1 MDLLPDALV
10 PPSVEVVGDGFP
22 RWEVVGQHAPGAAAT
37 SQVQYGVDDLPQRV
51 GAGSADG
58 PSPWGNRCSMLS
70 HWRSVRSL
78 GYRFRA
84 MVFMPKKITLTAHR
98 RKTNF

>member
-10 PPSVEVVGDGFP
+10 PPGVEVVGDGFP

-51 GAGSADG
+51 GAGSAD
-58 PSPWGNRCSMLS
+58 
-70 HWRSVRSL
+70 
-78 GYRFRA
+78 A
-84 MVFMPKKITLTAHR
+84 AITLGEQVFDVVPLEVRQVTGVSLPCNGIHAQ
-98 RKTNF
+98 KDNIDCTPTKDEF